1 MIKLSKSVD
10 ESLDSEDVVNITN
23 EVAESYG
30 VDEEDVTVEIVYQTT
45 GSLNITINGTT
56 DEDAL
61 AEALEEE
68 IASVL
73 GIHESS
79 VEVTVE
85 NGTATYVI
93 TSATAEDASESIEIM
108 GKSNVSAIIQ
118 DSVEDD
124 FSVDIE
130 DVVVEEDITAEIIVT
145 VDTGDAS
152 ENLDDAALDVTDVLN
167 SYGYVATAESN
178 IFVIEFDMLFEMY
191 SLLLHQQYYQV

>member
-1 MIKLSKSVD
+1 MIELSKSVD

-45 GSLNITINGTT
+45 GSLNIVINGTT

-93 TSATAEDASESIEIM
+93 TSATAEDASESIETM
-108 GKSNVSAIIQ
+108 GASNVSAIIQ

-124 FSVDIE
+124 FPVNIE

-152 ENLDDAALDVTDVLN
+152 EDLDDAALDVADVLN

-178 IFVIEFDMLFEMY
+178 IFAIEFHMLCEMY

>member
-1 MIKLSKSVD
+1 MIELSKSVD
-10 ESLDSEDVVNITN
+10 ESLDNEDVVNITN

-45 GSLNITINGTT
+45 GSLNIIINGTT

-85 NGTATYVI
+85 NGTASYVI
-93 TSATAEDASESIEIM
+93 TSATAEDASESIETM
-108 GKSNVSAIIQ
+108 GATNVSAIIQ

-124 FSVDIE
+124 FPVNIE

-152 ENLDDAALDVTDVLN
+152 EDLDDAALDVEDVLN

-178 IFVIEFDMLFEMY
+178 IFAIEFDMLCEMY
-191 SLLLHQQYYQV
+191 LLLLHRQYYQV

>member
-1 MIKLSKSVD
+1 MIELSKSVY
-10 ESLDSEDVVNITN
+10 ESLDNEDVVNITN

-61 AEALEEE
+61 AEALEDE

-124 FSVDIE
+124 FPVNIE
-130 DVVVEEDITAEIIVT
+130 DVVVKEDITAEIIVT

-178 IFVIEFDMLFEMY
+178 IFAIEFDMLCEMY

>member
-1 MIKLSKSVD
+1 MIELSKSVD

-45 GSLNITINGTT
+45 GSLNIHVNGTT

-61 AEALEEE
+61 AEALEDE

-73 GIHESS
+73 GVHKSS

-93 TSATAEDASESIEIM
+93 TSATAEDASESIETM
-108 GKSNVSAIIQ
+108 GASNVSAILQ

-124 FSVDIE
+124 FPVNIE

-178 IFVIEFDMLFEMY
+178 IFIIEFDMLCEMY